1 MPPMH
6 ERSVELCRERYYIDS
21 ILETFSTYGGS
32 VVQDLA
38 IPTAVYLGFKE
49 IYLLGCDG
57 GFRHFYGKTDNTEDP
72 STLKWLDRYGEKR
85 PGYSFVVT
93 KEFLETLGVK
103 LYNCSPSNNFE
114 ELEYIEL
121 NKVIGEVDE
130 NNND

>member
-6 ERSVELCRERYYIDS
+6 ERPVELCRERYYIDS
-21 ILETFSTYGGS
+21 MLQQFSTYGGS

-57 GFRHFYGKTDNTEDP
+57 GFRHFYGKTDENEDP
-72 STLKWLDRYGEKR
+72 SALKWLDRYGEKR
-85 PGYSFVVT
+85 PGYNFVVV
-93 KEFLETLGVK
+93 KEFLESFGVK

-121 NKVIGEVDE
+121 SKLIGEVDE